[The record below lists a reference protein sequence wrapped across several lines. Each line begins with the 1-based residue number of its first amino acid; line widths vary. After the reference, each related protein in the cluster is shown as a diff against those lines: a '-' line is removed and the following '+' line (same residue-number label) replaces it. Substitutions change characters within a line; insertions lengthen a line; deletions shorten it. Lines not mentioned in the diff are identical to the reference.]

1 MYTIIMDE
9 FEIISDKIFKTTVES
24 LSVKELEE
32 YKLRLKEF
40 IKKIDNTIKNRELKK
55 YEAEKIF
62 KDK

>member
-1 MYTIIMDE
+1 MDE
-9 FEIISDKIFKTTVES
+9 LKIISDKSFKTTVES
-24 LSVKELEE
+24 LSVKELKE